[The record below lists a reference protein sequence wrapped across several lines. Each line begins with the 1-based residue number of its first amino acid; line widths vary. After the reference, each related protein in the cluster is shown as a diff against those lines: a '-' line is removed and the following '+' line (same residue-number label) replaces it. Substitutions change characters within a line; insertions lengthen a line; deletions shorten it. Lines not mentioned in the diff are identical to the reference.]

1 MVRTLAIASSLALLS
16 GIVAPRASAADEGI
30 AAKWLIAA
38 PAACPQQGDAHL
50 SAEKQLQTM
59 RCMTVFARRR
69 AGLHGL
75 ASPPSLIASSQRK
88 AQDIL
93 RCDSISHFACQ
104 RPFTYWMKRNG
115 YLGSCWRAAE
125 NIAWG
130 TRSDTV
136 RSIFQAWISSP
147 QHRRNI
153 LGPYHDLGI
162 GLETGRIEGRDG
174 IRIWIQHFGARC
186 GR

>member
-1 MVRTLAIASSLALLS
+1 MARTLAIATSLVLL
-16 GIVAPRASAADEGI
+16 GGLGAPGASTAQEG
-30 AAKWLIAA
+30 AKWLIAA

-50 SAEKQLQTM
+50 SAERQLQAM

-93 RCDSISHFACQ
+93 RCDNISHFACQ

-115 YLGSCWRAAE
+115 YLGACWRAAE

-162 GLETGRIEGRDG
+162 GLETGRLDGRDG